1 LFPSYFFLY
10 IIHVRKPIDRL
21 KPNLLAC
28 FNIGTGDVEDAP
40 APNALNTYEI
50 IERDGAIYI
59 RGEEAAIKSGQRS
72 PNIRC
77 SVAAPE
83 KVVIVGGY
91 VPPLFILQ
99 PEDRSSC

>member
-1 LFPSYFFLY
+1 M
-10 IIHVRKPIDRL
+10 
-21 KPNLLAC
+21 
-28 FNIGTGDVEDAP
+28 EDAP

-91 VPPLFILQ
+91 VPVFPFSLVHSTTRRQ
-99 PEDRSSC
+99 KVVNQNRVN